1 MAACF
6 LSSTIGFNDPGLI
19 ANHRLIESVHLS
31 FKSVA
36 VYFNSKKIFLII
48 FFAVFSKWQ
57 TFFSKNL
64 FWFFH

>member
-31 FKSVA
+31 LNQWPCTLTLKKS
-36 VYFNSKKIFLII
+36 F
-48 FFAVFSKWQ
+48 
-57 TFFSKNL
+57 
-64 FWFFH
+64 